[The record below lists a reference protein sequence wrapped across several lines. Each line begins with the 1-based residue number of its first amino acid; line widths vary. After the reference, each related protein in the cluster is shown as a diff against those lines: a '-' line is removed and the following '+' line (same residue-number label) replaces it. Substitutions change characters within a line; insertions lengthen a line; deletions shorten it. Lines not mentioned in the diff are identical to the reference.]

1 MSELAELAPSL
12 DIVEAAHADSSRR
25 LPRRLWSRI
34 GSEDGEAGE
43 PGAGRLR
50 WQGFLWALG
59 ASVAVTALATPL
71 SGWLELTNIV
81 MLYLVGAVAVA
92 MRFGRAPAAM
102 AALMNVLAFD
112 FFFVSPRLSFAVS
125 DVQYIV
131 TFAVMLGVGLLVGQL
146 TAGLRFAAG
155 VSISRERRAQSL
167 FELTRELS
175 AALETRQV
183 IEIGTAAVQGYF
195 WGRAVVMALDAS
207 DCLQY
212 PDELP
217 VGGASE
223 NGKNRTLRPGERA

>member
-1 MSELAELAPSL
+1 MNCATLVLGRPAVRAGWRKLLAAQGLARELAELAPSL
-12 DIVEAAHADSSRR
+12 DIVEAAHAGSSRR

-81 MLYLVGAVAVA
+81 MLYLVGVVAVA

-131 TFAVMLGVGLLVGQL
+131 T
-146 TAGLRFAAG
+146 
-155 VSISRERRAQSL
+155 
-167 FELTRELS
+167 
-175 AALETRQV
+175 
-183 IEIGTAAVQGYF
+183 
-195 WGRAVVMALDAS
+195 
-207 DCLQY
+207 
-212 PDELP
+212 LP
-217 VGGASE
+217 
-223 NGKNRTLRPGERA
+223 